1 MEKPLTPKEFILD
14 AITTL
19 RNVGS
24 NHRGIHLRELDALFR
39 NQFGDTLEA
48 TLTEMIQAAEVVAIT
63 WVYEKDRYWSRRK
76 PDDAHVHGS
85 FPDKDHPDDKDPVLY
100 VPGQMSRW
108 CMSYV
113 HRAPTMAIRKVM
125 TERRTQMLEDQKE
138 RWEKRWGRQST

>member
-19 RNVGS
+19 RSVGS
-24 NHRGIHLRELDALFR
+24 NHRGIHLRELEALFR
-39 NQFGDTLEA
+39 NQFGDTLAA

-63 WVYEKDRYWSRRK
+63 WVHKRDRYSSRSK

-85 FPDKDHPDDKDPVLY
+85 FPDKDYPDDTDPVLY

-108 CMSYV
+108 CMSFV

-125 TERRTQMLEDQKE
+125 AERRTQMLESQKRRQEE
-138 RWEKRWGRQST
+138 RWGLRSA